1 MRSPILFF
9 LAVLMLV
16 VPAYAADETILITNW
31 NLSNPSSIGTIEITN
46 STPATNW
53 TFFLPVATPNAK
65 YFLYYPAGDT
75 YVDWVTGGTNVT
87 LSATNLIDG
96 TYQIVGGN
104 IPQIQVTHF
113 NPGNAT
119 CNMAFTVDNSTP
131 LNWWNFTLS
140 NVTNGV
146 DYAVYDT
153 NPETLMDRATASGG
167 EAVFNISYLPD
178 GEYWIV
184 EYQPEIYW
192 SYLDPTNTSCYGRFE
207 ISNAAMGQNWSIK
220 LDNVTSGYTYKLFSN
235 DNIMY
240 ATAVAGD
247 NVSLNTSGLHNGW
260 YWIGYINDSSS
271 FVPTSVVVGVS
282 FVIGSA
288 IIATFVNRFRRRE

>member
-16 VPAYAADETILITNW
+16 IPAYAADETVLITNW
-31 NLSNPSSIGTIEITN
+31 NLSNPSSIGIIEITN
-46 STPATNW
+46 STPATYW

-65 YFLYYPAGDT
+65 YFLYYPTDDT
-75 YVDWVTGGTNVT
+75 YVAWAFGGTNVT
-87 LSATNLIDG
+87 LSATNLTDG

-104 IPQIQVTHF
+104 IPQMQVTYF
-113 NPGNAT
+113 NPDNAT
-119 CNMAFTVDNSTP
+119 CNMAFTVDDSTP

-140 NVTNGV
+140 NVTDGV

-167 EAVFNISYLPD
+167 KAVFNISYLPD

-184 EYQPEIYW
+184 EYRPEIYW

-207 ISNAAMGQNWSIK
+207 ISNASIGQNWSIK
-220 LDNVTSGYTYKLFSN
+220 LNNVTSGYTYKLFSN
-235 DNIMY
+235 DGVMY
-240 ATAVAGD
+240 ATATAGD
-247 NVSLNTSGLHNGW
+247 NVSLNTTGLRNGW
-260 YWIGYINDSSS
+260 YWIGYIGNSDS
-271 FVPTSVVVGVS
+271 FVTPSVVVGVS

-288 IIATFVNRFRRRE
+288 IIASFINKFGRRE